1 MAYPDFGTSWPGTT
15 GNVANTASNNY
26 TQLFKTAY
34 ADMIRLKA
42 QTLHSALSDTC
53 MPEVL
58 RGDPLMLDSY
68 KSVTLTTR
76 DRGQQYGDNGTDK
89 AYKETDNERRE
100 LRPEFHEF
108 AELFDPRDERALMR
122 AIQPDGAYVAN
133 VAAAFNRKK
142 DEVILNAFRGGVTIN
157 GTALAD
163 TETTLLHGFRKDC
176 DAAYGSTIAVAGAL
190 APGTTADQLGGNAGT
205 GTAHDASAASGDNIT
220 GTIGAA
226 IVTKVGALTFGAT
239 GTDTALSATFSL
251 TQEFG
256 CQQIVEG
263 DLQTIGSTGSGAGI
277 VGTDAAQGL
286 HIKKLLTAL
295 NVLQTNGAW
304 QGQRIYVVL
313 HPDQVNDLM
322 HEAQY
327 TSSDYNA
334 LQPLMYGQPV
344 PFLGMEFRVC
354 NQIPQETVLS
364 GVGTAT
370 LRDPDV
376 GGGTVLDDAYATMPL
391 TTATNGRY
399 VWVYTEDANI
409 FGIGDEMTVRF
420 DEIPERGYSLQC
432 YHDFSLGAVRMDP
445 KKMVAIPCHKGT
457 AAA

>member
-1 MAYPDFGTSWPGTT
+1 MAYVGFGTSWPGTT
-15 GNVANTASNNY
+15 GDVANSASNNY

-142 DEVILNAFRGGVTIN
+142 DEVILNAFRGPVTVN
-157 GTALAD
+157 GTAFAD
-163 TETTLLHGFRKDC
+163 TNTVALHGFRKDC
-176 DAAYGSTIAVAGAL
+176 DLAYGSTTAIAAGL
-190 APGTTADQLGGNAGT
+190 AAGSAADELGGVAGT
-205 GTAHDASAASGDNIT
+205 GTAHDASSASGDNIT

-226 IVTKVGALTFGAT
+226 IVTELGGLTFGTT
-239 GTDTALSATFSL
+239 GTDTGLSATFSL

-256 CQQIVEG
+256 CQQIVQG
-263 DLQTIGSTGSGAGI
+263 PLATIGGTGAA
-277 VGTDAAQGL
+277 TDAGRGL
-286 HIKKLLTAL
+286 HIKKLLTGL

-322 HEAQY
+322 HEVQY

-344 PFLGMEFRVC
+344 PFLGCEFRVC
-354 NQIPQETVLS
+354 NQIPKETVLS
-364 GVGTAT
+364 GVGAATIRDADVTAAAINDNYAT
-370 LRDPDV
+370 LSFE
-376 GGGTVLDDAYATMPL
+376 
-391 TTATNGRY
+391 TATNGRY
-399 VWVYTEDANI
+399 VWMYTEDANI
-409 FGIGDEMTVRF
+409 FGMGDEMTVRF
-420 DEIPERGYSLQC
+420 DEIPDRGYSLQC

-445 KKMVAIPCHKGT
+445 KKMVAIPCHKGST
-457 AAA
+457 EAAIA

>member
-1 MAYPDFGTSWPGTT
+1 MAYPGFGSSWPGTT
-15 GNVANTASNNY
+15 AGGAANSASNNY

-76 DRGQQYGDNGTDK
+76 DRGQQYGANGTDK
-89 AYKETDNERRE
+89 PYKETDNERRE

-142 DEVILNAFRGGVTIN
+142 DEVILNAFRGPVTIN

-163 TETTLLHGFRKDC
+163 DNTVALHGFRKDC
-176 DAAYGSTIAVAGAL
+176 DAAYGSTIAIAGAL
-190 APGTTADQLGGNAGT
+190 AQGSSADQLGGPT
-205 GTAHDASAASGDNIT
+205 DASAPDDNSASGDDIF

-226 IVTKVGALTFGAT
+226 AAAVLAEETYT
-239 GTDTALSATFSL
+239 GGVLPAFSI

-263 DLQTIGSTGSGAGI
+263 DLATIGNDGTAGI
-277 VGTDAAQGL
+277 AGTDAAQGL
-286 HIKKLLTAL
+286 HIKKLLTGL

-354 NQIPQETVLS
+354 NQIPKETVLS
-364 GVGTAT
+364 GVGDSA
-370 LRDPDV
+370 LQDPAEANN
-376 GGGTVLDDAYATMPL
+376 AYATL
-391 TTATNGRY
+391 SFKTATNGRY
-399 VWVYTEDANI
+399 VWMYTEDANI
-409 FGIGDEMTVRF
+409 FGMGDEMTVRF
-420 DEIPERGYSLQC
+420 DEIPDRGYSLQC

-445 KKMVAIPCHKGT
+445 KKMIAIPCHKGT
-457 AAA
+457 DAVAIA

>member
-76 DRGQQYGDNGTDK
+76 DRGQQYGNDSAAGDK

-142 DEVILNAFRGGVTIN
+142 DEVILNAFRGPVTVN
-157 GTALAD
+157 GTAFTDAN
-163 TETTLLHGFRKDC
+163 TVALHAFRKDC
-176 DAAYGSTIAVAGAL
+176 DLAYGSTTAIAGGLAAGSSTDL
-190 APGTTADQLGGNAGT
+190 LGGPG
-205 GTAHDASAASGDNIT
+205 DASAPDDNSASGNNIT

-226 IVTKVGALTFGAT
+226 AAAVLAGETYT
-239 GTDTALSATFSL
+239 GGVLPAFSL

-263 DLQTIGSTGSGAGI
+263 PLATIGGTAGA
-277 VGTDAAQGL
+277 TDAGRGL

-322 HEAQY
+322 HEVQY

-344 PFLGMEFRVC
+344 PFLGCEFRVC

-364 GVGTAT
+364 GVGAGT
-370 LRDPDV
+370 LQDPANADN
-376 GGGTVLDDAYATMPL
+376 AYATL
-391 TTATNGRY
+391 SFETATNGRY
-399 VWVYTEDANI
+399 VWMYTEDANI
-409 FGIGDEMTVRF
+409 FGMGDEMTVRF
-420 DEIPERGYSLQC
+420 DEIPDRGYSLQC

-445 KKMVAIPCHKGT
+445 KKMVAIPCHKGST
-457 AAA
+457 EAAIA

>member
-1 MAYPDFGTSWPGTT
+1 MSYPSFGASWPGTT
-15 GNVANTASNNY
+15 AAAAENSASNNY

-42 QTLHSALSDTC
+42 QTMDSVLSDTC

-58 RGDPLMLDSY
+58 RGDPLMLDAY
-68 KSVTLTTR
+68 KSVSLTQR
-76 DRGQQYGDNGTDK
+76 DRGQQYGSQSDEK
-89 AYKETDNERRE
+89 SYKETDNERRE

-122 AIQPDGAYVAN
+122 AVAPDGAYLAN

-142 DEVILNAFRGGVTIN
+142 DDVIISAFKGQVTVDGTQLDSLN
-157 GTALAD
+157 D
-163 TETTLLHGFRKDC
+163 TSLHAFRKDC
-176 DAAYGSTIAVAGAL
+176 DAAYGSTIANADLL
-190 APGTTADQLGGNAGT
+190 AQGDSADQLGGNAGT
-205 GTAHDASAASGDNIT
+205 GTAHDASSASGNNIA
-220 GTIGAA
+220 GTIGADL
-226 IVTKVGALTFGAT
+226 VTALGGVSFTAAD
-239 GTDTALSATFSL
+239 TDTAVSATFSL

-256 CQQIVEG
+256 CQQIVKGE
-263 DLQTIGSTGSGAGI
+263 LATVGA
-277 VGTDAAQGL
+277 DAADSEKGQGL

-295 NVLQTNGAW
+295 NVLQANGAW
-304 QGQRIYVVL
+304 RGQRIYCVL

-354 NQIPQETVLS
+354 NQIPKETVLS
-364 GVGTAT
+364 GVSAFTLAEEAASGTN
-370 LRDPDV
+370 
-376 GGGTVLDDAYATMPL
+376 DDAYATGSFKVAP
-391 TTATNGRY
+391 NGRY
-399 VWVYTEDANI
+399 VHVYTEDAMI
-409 FGIGDEMTVRF
+409 FGMGDEMTVRF
-420 DEIPERGYSLQC
+420 DEIPERGYSLQA

-445 KKMVAIPCHKGT
+445 KKMVAIPCHKGVDDQ
-457 AAA
+457 AIA

>member
-1 MAYPDFGTSWPGTT
+1 MAYVGFGTSWPGTT
-15 GNVANTASNNY
+15 AGGAANSASNNY

-76 DRGQQYGDNGTDK
+76 DRGQQYGANGSDK
-89 AYKETDNERRE
+89 PYKETDNERRE

-142 DEVILNAFRGGVTIN
+142 DEVILNAFRGGVTVN
-157 GTALAD
+157 GTELAD
-163 TETTLLHGFRKDC
+163 TATVQLHGFRKDC
-176 DAAYGSTIAVAGAL
+176 DAAYGSTIAIAGAL
-190 APGTTADQLGGNAGT
+190 APGSAADLLGGAGT
-205 GTAHDASAASGDNIT
+205 GTANDASSASGDNIT

-226 IVTKVGALTFGAT
+226 CVAGLGAVNFGAAGGET
-239 GTDTALSATFSL
+239 GLDPSFTL

-263 DLQTIGSTGSGAGI
+263 DLQTIGSTGVASSAGT

-286 HIKKLLTAL
+286 HIKKLLTGL

-354 NQIPQETVLS
+354 NQIPKETVLS
-364 GVGTAT
+364 GVGSFTIAEEA
-370 LRDPDV
+370 V
-376 GGGTVLDDAYATMPL
+376 SGTNDDAYATGAL

-399 VWVYTEDANI
+399 VWMYTEDANI
-409 FGIGDEMTVRF
+409 FGMGDEMTVRF
-420 DEIPERGYSLQC
+420 DEIPDRGYSLQC

-457 AAA
+457 TAA

>member
-1 MAYPDFGTSWPGTT
+1 MSYPSFGASWPGTT
-15 GNVANTASNNY
+15 AGSTENSASNNY

-42 QTLHSALSDTC
+42 QTMDSVLSDTC

-68 KSVTLTTR
+68 KSVTLTQR
-76 DRGQQYGDNGTDK
+76 DRGQQYGSQSDEKG
-89 AYKETDNERRE
+89 YKETDNERRE

-122 AIQPDGAYVAN
+122 AVAPDGAYLAN

-142 DEVILNAFRGGVTIN
+142 DDVIISAYKGQVTVDGTQLDSLNDS
-157 GTALAD
+157 ALHA
-163 TETTLLHGFRKDC
+163 FRKDC
-176 DAAYGSTIAVAGAL
+176 DAAYGSTIAIADAL
-190 APGTTADQLGGNAGT
+190 AQGDSADLLGGAT
-205 GTAHDASAASGDNIT
+205 GSANDDSSASGNNIA
-220 GTIGAA
+220 GTIGAD
-226 IVTKVGALTFGAT
+226 IVTALGGITFG
-239 GTDTALSATFSL
+239 TAGGEQGLDSTFSL

-256 CQQIVEG
+256 CQQIVKGELTTVGG
-263 DLQTIGSTGSGAGI
+263 DEANSEKG
-277 VGTDAAQGL
+277 QGL

-295 NVLQTNGAW
+295 NVLQANGAW
-304 QGQRIYVVL
+304 RGQRIYCVL

-354 NQIPQETVLS
+354 NQIPKETVLS
-364 GVGTAT
+364 GVGDFT
-370 LRDPDV
+370 LAEEAAS
-376 GGGTVLDDAYATMPL
+376 GTNDDAFATGSFL
-391 TTATNGRY
+391 TATNGRY
-399 VWVYTEDANI
+399 VHVYTEDALI
-409 FGIGDEMTVRF
+409 FGMGDEMTVRF
-420 DEIPERGYSLQC
+420 DEIPERGYSLQA

-445 KKMVAIPCHKGT
+445 KKMVVIPCHKGS
-457 AAA
+457 ADGAIA

>member
-1 MAYPDFGTSWPGTT
+1 MAYPGFGSSWPGTT
-15 GNVANTASNNY
+15 GDVANSASNNY

-76 DRGQQYGDNGTDK
+76 DRGQQYGDNGSDK

-157 GTALAD
+157 GTELAD
-163 TETTLLHGFRKDC
+163 TATVQLHGFRKDC
-176 DAAYGSTIAVAGAL
+176 DAAYGSTVAVAGVL
-190 APGTTADQLGGNAGT
+190 APGSAADLLGGAGT
-205 GTAHDASAASGDNIT
+205 GTANDASSASGDNIT

-226 IVTKVGALTFGAT
+226 CVAGLGAVTFGAT
-239 GTDTALSATFSL
+239 GDEDGLDASFTL

-263 DLQTIGSTGSGAGI
+263 DLATIGNDGTAGI
-277 VGTDAAQGL
+277 AGTDAAQGL
-286 HIKKLLTAL
+286 HIKKLLTGL

-354 NQIPQETVLS
+354 NQIPKETVLS
-364 GVGTAT
+364 GVGSFTIAEEAAS
-370 LRDPDV
+370 
-376 GGGTVLDDAYATMPL
+376 GTIDDAYATGAL

-399 VWVYTEDANI
+399 VWMYTEDANI
-409 FGIGDEMTVRF
+409 FGMGDEMTVRF
-420 DEIPERGYSLQC
+420 DEIPDRGYSLQC

-445 KKMVAIPCHKGT
+445 KKMIAIPCHKGT

>member
-1 MAYPDFGTSWPGTT
+1 VAYPDFGTSWPGTT

-76 DRGQQYGDNGTDK
+76 DRGQQYGNDSAAGDK

-142 DEVILNAFRGGVTIN
+142 DEVILNAFRGPVTVN
-157 GTALAD
+157 GTAFTDAN
-163 TETTLLHGFRKDC
+163 TVALHAFRKDC
-176 DAAYGSTIAVAGAL
+176 DLAYGSTTAIAGGL
-190 APGTTADQLGGNAGT
+190 AEGSSTDLLGGPTSVAP
-205 GTAHDASAASGDNIT
+205 DANSASGNNIT

-226 IVTKVGALTFGAT
+226 AAAVLAGVTYTAGALP
-239 GTDTALSATFSL
+239 SFSL

-263 DLQTIGSTGSGAGI
+263 PLATIGGTVGA
-277 VGTDAAQGL
+277 TDAGRGL

-322 HEAQY
+322 HEVQY

-344 PFLGMEFRVC
+344 PFLGCEFRVC

-364 GVGTAT
+364 GVGAGT
-370 LRDPDV
+370 LQDPANADN
-376 GGGTVLDDAYATMPL
+376 AYATL
-391 TTATNGRY
+391 SFETATNGRY
-399 VWVYTEDANI
+399 VWMYTEDANI
-409 FGIGDEMTVRF
+409 FGMGDEMTVRF
-420 DEIPERGYSLQC
+420 DEIPDRGYSLQC

-445 KKMVAIPCHKGT
+445 KKMVAIPCHKGST
-457 AAA
+457 EAAIA

>member
-1 MAYPDFGTSWPGTT
+1 MAYVGFGTGSWPGTT
-15 GNVANTASNNY
+15 GDGVANSASNNY

-76 DRGQQYGDNGTDK
+76 DRGQQYGADSTGGDK

-142 DEVILNAFRGGVTIN
+142 DEVILNAFRGPVTVN
-157 GTALAD
+157 GTAFAD
-163 TETTLLHGFRKDC
+163 STTVALHAFRKDC
-176 DAAYGSTIAVAGAL
+176 DLAYGSTTAIAGGLAAGSSTDL
-190 APGTTADQLGGNAGT
+190 LGGPA
-205 GTAHDASAASGDNIT
+205 DASAPDDNSASGDNIG

-226 IVTKVGALTFGAT
+226 AAAVLAAETYT
-239 GTDTALSATFSL
+239 GGVLPAFSL

-263 DLQTIGSTGSGAGI
+263 DIQTIGSTGTGAGI

-322 HEAQY
+322 HEVQY

-344 PFLGMEFRVC
+344 PFLGCEFRVC

-364 GVGTAT
+364 GVGASA
-370 LRDPDV
+370 LQDPASANN
-376 GGGTVLDDAYATMPL
+376 AYATL
-391 TTATNGRY
+391 SFETATNGRY
-399 VWVYTEDANI
+399 VWMYTEDANI
-409 FGIGDEMTVRF
+409 FGMGDEMTVRF
-420 DEIPERGYSLQC
+420 DEIPDRGYSLQC

-457 AAA
+457 TAVAIA

>member
-1 MAYPDFGTSWPGTT
+1 VAYPDFGTSWPGTT

-142 DEVILNAFRGGVTIN
+142 DEVILNAFRGPVTVN
-157 GTALAD
+157 GTAFTDAN
-163 TETTLLHGFRKDC
+163 TVALHAFRKDC
-176 DAAYGSTIAVAGAL
+176 DLAYGSTTAVAGGL
-190 APGTTADQLGGNAGT
+190 AEGSSTDLLGGPG
-205 GTAHDASAASGDNIT
+205 DASAPDDNSASGDNIT

-226 IVTKVGALTFGAT
+226 AAAVLAGETYT
-239 GTDTALSATFSL
+239 GGVLPAFSL

-256 CQQIVEG
+256 CQQIVQG
-263 DLQTIGSTGSGAGI
+263 PLATIGGTAGAS
-277 VGTDAAQGL
+277 DAGRGL
-286 HIKKLLTAL
+286 HIKKLLTGL

-344 PFLGMEFRVC
+344 PFLGCEFRVC

-364 GVGTAT
+364 GVGAST
-370 LRDPDV
+370 LQDPAAV
-376 GGGTVLDDAYATMPL
+376 NNAYATL
-391 TTATNGRY
+391 SFETATNGRY
-399 VWVYTEDANI
+399 VWMYTEDANI
-409 FGIGDEMTVRF
+409 FGMGDEMTVRF

-445 KKMVAIPCHKGT
+445 KKMVAIPCHKGST
-457 AAA
+457 EAAIA